1 MPTSQ
6 IIWSQI
12 TKKIAKL
19 VAPPPKLSVS
29 QWADNYRKLSS
40 ESSAEPGSWHTSK
53 TPYQREIMDAVNDP
67 KIEMI
72 VVMSSA
78 QVGKTEVINNIV
90 GYHIHQ
96 DPAPMLIVQPTEKL
110 AESWSTDRLTPM
122 LRDSE
127 VFKNLVKDPKSRDS
141 GNKILYKR
149 FPGGHITM
157 AGSNSPSSLASR
169 SVRIVLCDE
178 VDRYPASSGS
188 EGDPVNLAKKRATT
202 FWNRKIILTSTP
214 TIKYF
219 SRIELAYLQSDQR
232 RYYVPCKLCGEYQ
245 TLKWSQIRWPKD
257 KPEEA
262 HYICEVNGCILHDND
277 KMSMLQ
283 RGKWISEA
291 KGESNNIAG
300 FHISE
305 IYSPWVTWARMTAE
319 FLKAKMMPETLKT
332 WVNTS
337 LGETWEEGGDKV
349 DETSLLSRKENWGN
363 VVPNGVVIITAG
375 VDVQNDRLEVEIVGW
390 GVKEESWS
398 LDYRVIYGDPA
409 RSEIWDDLDNILEQ
423 NIKHQSGI
431 NLRIASVCVD
441 SGGHHTQAVYA
452 YCKKRQLRRI
462 FAIKGSSIAG
472 KVLVSRPS
480 IANRMR
486 VKLFSIGTDTAKEMI
501 YSRLKITELGPG
513 YCHFPIN
520 YDAEYFKQLTAEKIV
535 TYYNKGFPTRKWEK
549 PAGKRNEALDCRVY
563 ALAALYILNPNLE
576 LLANKMLEQTAKV
589 EVKETE
595 KKLSLNFIKPI
606 RKTTSF
612 VKNW

>member
-127 VFKNLVKDPKSRDS
+127 VFKNLVKEPKSRDS

-169 SVRIVLCDE
+169 PVRIVLCDE

-245 TLKWSQIRWPKD
+245 TLKWPQVRWPKD

-262 HYICEVNGCILHDND
+262 HYVCEVNGCILHDND
-277 KMSMLQ
+277 KMLMLQ

-472 KVLVSRPS
+472 KALVSRPS

-576 LLANKMLEQTAKV
+576 LLANKMLEPTAKV
-589 EVKETE
+589 EVKETK

>member
-127 VFKNLVKDPKSRDS
+127 VFKNLVKEPKSRDS

-169 SVRIVLCDE
+169 PVRIVLCDE

-245 TLKWSQIRWPKD
+245 TLKWPQIRWSKD

-262 HYICEVNGCILHDND
+262 HYVCEVNGCILHDND

-300 FHISE
+300 FHLSE
-305 IYSPWVTWARMTAE
+305 IYSPWVTWSRMTAE

-472 KVLVSRPS
+472 KALVSRPS

>member
-169 SVRIVLCDE
+169 PVRIVLCDE

-202 FWNRKIILTSTP
+202 FWNRRIILTSTP

-245 TLKWSQIRWPKD
+245 TLKWPQVRWPKD

-262 HYICEVNGCILHDND
+262 HYVCEVNGCILHDND

-283 RGKWISEA
+283 RGEWISEA

-300 FHISE
+300 FHLSE

-472 KVLVSRPS
+472 KALVSRPS

-576 LLANKMLEQTAKV
+576 LLANKMLEQTTKV

>member
-169 SVRIVLCDE
+169 PVRIVLCDE

-245 TLKWSQIRWPKD
+245 TLKWSQVRWPKD

-262 HYICEVNGCILHDND
+262 HYVCEVNGCILHDND

-291 KGESNNIAG
+291 QGESNNIAG
-300 FHISE
+300 FHLSE
-305 IYSPWVTWARMTAE
+305 IYSPY
-319 FLKAKMMPETLKT
+319 
-332 WVNTS
+332 VN
-337 LGETWEEGGDKV
+337 
-349 DETSLLSRKENWGN
+349 
-363 VVPNGVVIITAG
+363 
-375 VDVQNDRLEVEIVGW
+375 
-390 GVKEESWS
+390 
-398 LDYRVIYGDPA
+398 
-409 RSEIWDDLDNILEQ
+409 
-423 NIKHQSGI
+423 SG
-431 NLRIASVCVD
+431 
-441 SGGHHTQAVYA
+441 
-452 YCKKRQLRRI
+452 
-462 FAIKGSSIAG
+462 
-472 KVLVSRPS
+472 
-480 IANRMR
+480 
-486 VKLFSIGTDTAKEMI
+486 
-501 YSRLKITELGPG
+501 
-513 YCHFPIN
+513 
-520 YDAEYFKQLTAEKIV
+520 
-535 TYYNKGFPTRKWEK
+535 
-549 PAGKRNEALDCRVY
+549 
-563 ALAALYILNPNLE
+563 
-576 LLANKMLEQTAKV
+576 
-589 EVKETE
+589 
-595 KKLSLNFIKPI
+595 
-606 RKTTSF
+606 
-612 VKNW
+612 

>member
-127 VFKNLVKDPKSRDS
+127 VFKNLVKEPKSRDS

-169 SVRIVLCDE
+169 PVRIVLCDE

-245 TLKWSQIRWPKD
+245 TLKWPQVRWPKD

-262 HYICEVNGCILHDND
+262 HYVCEVNGCILHDND

-472 KVLVSRPS
+472 KALVSRPS

-576 LLANKMLEQTAKV
+576 LLANKMLEPTAKV
-589 EVKETE
+589 EVKETK